1 MPISFEQIRSSFLLK
16 GALAAAALLIV
27 LGGLGGE
34 AARRTLERLAN
45 ERGREVGTRVAA
57 LASSYMR
64 ERRHE
69 AEVLATSPSVVAAA
83 RQAGQLATE
92 RKLDARHPPHREL
105 GNDPELRAFLQ
116 AYPQHSDLSQVLITE
131 SHGFTVLASTAAT
144 GFAHAEEPWWQV
156 AMRDGSFDGT
166 PRYDSSSAAVTVEYA
181 VAVRSAAGGRPLGV
195 LRATFALDKL
205 AWLLAVADLGD
216 SAYLQV
222 VDSEGRLLVTP
233 NASQLLQTLPEQR
246 LIPRLDAP
254 ATVIVPTS
262 RGPDLVIS
270 IMANK
275 RSWWVLFRQPTSRAY
290 AAVQTTRRSIWI
302 GSLIVLALAMVLLW
316 QRSRWLEER
325 VTRPIMAAGAA
336 ASRVAGGDLSVS
348 LTRRADERSE
358 VGELLNSV
366 QTMVSALRRLVGA
379 IRTAADEAAA
389 MASQISASTQQMS
402 ASTEEMAATC
412 QDLSR
417 QSAEQAQ
424 LVRAAAEDV
433 QKILAITTILADGS
447 ADSVRRNGN
456 LLVLAKRNKEVLDQS
471 TGELAKLA
479 EEVSRGAAEAEALA
493 AASTEIQRFVT
504 QTKAVATQT
513 NMLALNAAIEAARAG
528 PQGRGFAVVADEVRK
543 LASVAATAAGETAD
557 TVRGVLARVQ
567 ATRDRLV
574 QLAQGSA
581 AARQAAQT
589 AAEGLANAA
598 VAAEANDLWGR
609 EIANSA
615 GEVRALLQE
624 ISARLQTVTQSTEGL
639 LASSEEIAASSEQ
652 QSASTQDIASS
663 ANQLAEAADRLT
675 GAVQSFRLL
684 GAEQKPVS
692 DAAD

>member
-16 GALAAAALLIV
+16 GALAAVALMTV

-34 AARRTLERLAN
+34 AARRTLERLTN

-69 AEVLATSPSVVAAA
+69 TEVLATSPAVVTAV
-83 RQAGQLATE
+83 RQAAQLATQQ
-92 RKLDARHPPHREL
+92 KLDSRLARHREL
-105 GNDPELRAFLQ
+105 GNDPDLRAFLQ
-116 AYPQHSDLSQVLITE
+116 AYPQHSDLTQLLLTE
-131 SHGFTVLASTAAT
+131 SHGFNVLASSPPT
-144 GFAHAEEPWWQV
+144 GFGHADEEWWRV
-156 AMRDGSFDGT
+156 AMRDGVFDGV
-166 PRYDSSSAAVTVEYA
+166 PRYDSSSAAVIVEYA
-181 VAVRSAAGGRPLGV
+181 VAVRSGAGRPLGV
-195 LRATFALDKL
+195 LRASFALDKL

-222 VDSEGRLLVTP
+222 VDSAGRLLVTP
-233 NASQLLQTLPEQR
+233 NSSQLLQALPEQR
-246 LIPRLDAP
+246 LIPRQDVP
-254 ATVIVPTS
+254 ATVVVATS

-270 IMANK
+270 TMANK
-275 RSWWVLFRQPTSRAY
+275 GAWWVLFRQPTSRAY
-290 AAVQTTRRSIWI
+290 AAVQTTRRSIWL
-302 GSLIVLALAMVLLW
+302 GSLVVLALAMVLLW
-316 QRSRWLEER
+316 QRGRWLEER
-325 VTRPIMAAGAA
+325 VTRPIEAVGAA

-358 VGELLNSV
+358 VGELVSSV
-366 QTMVSALRRLVGA
+366 QTMVAALRRLVGA

-389 MASQISASTQQMS
+389 MASEISASTQEMS

-417 QSAEQAQ
+417 QSADQAQ
-424 LVRAAAEDV
+424 LVRAAAEDA

-447 ADSVRRNGN
+447 ADSVRRNNN
-456 LLVLAKRNKEVLDQS
+456 LLALAKRNKEVLDQS
-471 TGELAKLA
+471 TAELAKLA

-543 LASVAATAAGETAD
+543 LASVAAMAAGETAD

-589 AAEGLANAA
+589 AAEGLGNAA
-598 VAAEANDLWGR
+598 IAAEANDLWGR

-615 GEVRALLQE
+615 GEVRALVQE
-624 ISARLQTVTQSTEGL
+624 ISARLQTLAHSTEGL
-639 LASSEEIAASSEQ
+639 LASSEEIAASSEE

-675 GAVQSFRLL
+675 GAVQSFRII
-684 GAEQKPVS
+684 AEPKPVS